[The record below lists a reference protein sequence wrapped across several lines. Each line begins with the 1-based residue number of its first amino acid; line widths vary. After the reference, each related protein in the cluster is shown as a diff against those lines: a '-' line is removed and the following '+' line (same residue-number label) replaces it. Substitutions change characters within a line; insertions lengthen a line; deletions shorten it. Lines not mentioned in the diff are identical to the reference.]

1 MFASAFILTVLACSP
16 DGLVCRPTA
25 TEAQFASLDAC
36 RAAISSTE
44 ESVRATFP
52 ADTRLRFKGG
62 CAAGAQAEAS
72 GITWAVSASGE
83 MITTFER
90 LPAGSGVIMA
100 ASAAHEENETA
111 VDETVTASIDDD
123 AKAEAEK
130 DFNEARLIE
139 RDPILR
145 GNRPSMPEQHAALT
159 EQPLLAD
166 ALAR

>member
-44 ESVRATFP
+44 ESVRASFP

-62 CAAGAQAEAS
+62 CAAGDQAEAS
-72 GITWAVSASGE
+72 GVAWAVSASGE
-83 MITTFER
+83 MITAFDR
-90 LPAGSGVIMA
+90 LPAGSGVAMA
-100 ASAAHEENETA
+100 AGAAPEENETA
-111 VDETVTASIDDD
+111 IDATVTASIEGD
-123 AKAEAEK
+123 AKAEADK

-145 GNRPSMPEQHAALT
+145 GNRPSMPEQHAALS
-159 EQPLLAD
+159 EQPLLVEAV
-166 ALAR
+166 AR

>member
-44 ESVRATFP
+44 ESVRASFP
-52 ADTRLRFKGG
+52 ADTRFSFKGG
-62 CAAGAQAEAS
+62 CVANDQAEAN
-72 GITWAVSASGE
+72 GVAWAVSASGE
-83 MITTFER
+83 MITSFDR
-90 LPAGSGVIMA
+90 LPAGSGVAMA
-100 ASAAHEENETA
+100 AGAAPETA
-111 VDETVTASIDDD
+111 VDATVTASIEDD
-123 AKAEAEK
+123 AKAEADK

-145 GNRPSMPEQHAALT
+145 GNRPSMPEQHAALN
-159 EQPLLAD
+159 EQPLLVEAV
-166 ALAR
+166 AR